1 MRPLG
6 NGGYQN
12 SCAPGCGCD
21 DDLDLEE
28 SGSFFM
34 PESDQEVDCGDQDI

>member
-21 DDLDLEE
+21 DDLEDLEE
-28 SGSFFM
+28 TGSIFIGENM
-34 PESDQEVDCGDQDI
+34 EADCGDQD

>member
-6 NGGYQN
+6 IGGYQN
-12 SCAPGCGCD
+12 SCGPGCGCD
-21 DDLDLEE
+21 NNSQDPEH

-34 PESDQEVDCGDQDI
+34 PESEDEE

>member
-12 SCAPGCGCD
+12 SCGPGCGCD
-21 DDLDLEE
+21 DDLDLEDT
-28 SGSFFM
+28 GSISL
-34 PESDQEVDCGDQDI
+34 PESEADCGDTDL

>member
-12 SCAPGCGCD
+12 SCGPGCGCD
-21 DDLDLEE
+21 DDLEDLET

-34 PESDQEVDCGDQDI
+34 PKNDQKEEENE